1 MLVSLYY
8 SAIEFSI
15 DVATM
20 GVAVV
25 VLHVFLIVGA
35 IVVVFV
41 VVRVVEVGVVVRSG
55 PRVSTGS
62 GLSAVRAFSF
72 F

>member
-1 MLVSLYY
+1 MLL
-8 SAIEFSI
+8 
-15 DVATM
+15 TM

-25 VLHVFLIVGA
+25 VVFD
-35 IVVVFV
+35 